1 MSHPT
6 TLPTTRLVRTLLLSL
21 FLCGLGASAAHAEV
35 TIKMATLAPERSAW
49 DKVFRA
55 FQKDLEKETAGRVK
69 LKIYAGG
76 VQGDETVVVKKM
88 KTGQLGGAAITAVGL
103 GAIYPDVL
111 VLQLPTLFKGYKD
124 LDHARNALRE
134 RFDKEFESRGYVLLG
149 WGDVGLA
156 HLFSNAPIRR
166 PEDLKKVKMWAWTA
180 DPIAGAIATQA
191 GSSPVPLGV
200 PDVLPSLNTGLID
213 AFYASPLAAI
223 ALQWFTKAKYMTEEP
238 IALGI
243 GATVVSKAQW
253 DAIPP
258 EDQAIV
264 RRVSDKWHAILV
276 KKVRQDNAK
285 SVPLLQKQ
293 GIELV
298 KMSADDKAAWQ
309 RLSAAVQKD
318 LAGKV
323 YPQSLL
329 DDVKRLAAEA
339 R

>member
-1 MSHPT
+1 MIAINRLGSLLALLALAACLSHP
-6 TLPTTRLVRTLLLSL
+6 
-21 FLCGLGASAAHAEV
+21 V
-35 TIKMATLAPERSAW
+35 TARAQVVIKIATLAPERSAW

-55 FQKDLEKETAGRVK
+55 YKKDLEKETAGRVT

-76 VQGDETVVVKKM
+76 VQGDEAVVVKKM

-111 VLQLPTLFKGYKD
+111 VLQLPRLFRGYKD
-124 LDHARNALRE
+124 LDHTRDALRA
-134 RFDKEFESRGYVLLG
+134 RFDAEFERRGYVLLG

-156 HLFSNAPIRR
+156 HLFSNTPIRQ
-166 PEDLKKVKMWAWTA
+166 PSDLKQVKMWAWTA
-180 DPIAGAIATQA
+180 DPIAGSIAKEA

-213 AFYASPLAAI
+213 AFYASPLASI
-223 ALQWFTKAKYMTEEP
+223 ALQWFTKAKYMTEKP

-253 DAIPP
+253 DAIPA

-264 RRVSDKWHAILV
+264 RRVSNKWHAILV

-285 SVPLLQKQ
+285 SVGLLERQ
-293 GIELV
+293 GIQLV
-298 KMSADDKAAWQ
+298 KSSPQDDAAWE
-309 RLSAAVQKD
+309 RLATAVQTD
-318 LAGKV
+318 LVGKV